1 MKNQWRIVLTIL
13 LVIIVA
19 IFAILNVE
27 SVPVSFGFTTVHWPL
42 ILILLVSIL
51 IGAVLMILFSTI
63 TVFQHNRAYKELE
76 QTSQDRITALQ
87 KDNDRLTKRLQN
99 SKSKQVTGQQEQQLQ
114 DLERENAAL
123 KARLA
128 NQSTDT
134 AK

>member
-13 LVIIVA
+13 LVIVVA

-63 TVFQHNRAYKELE
+63 TVFQHNRAYKDLE
-76 QTSQDRITALQ
+76 QSSHDRIDALT
-87 KDNDRLTKRLQN
+87 KDNERLTKRLQN
-99 SKSKQVTGQQEQQLQ
+99 SKSKQIAGQQEKQLQ
-114 DLERENAAL
+114 DLEKENAEL
-123 KARLA
+123 KVKLA
-128 NQSTDT
+128 E
-134 AK
+134 K

>member
-13 LVIIVA
+13 LVIVVA
-19 IFAILNVE
+19 AFAILNVE

-63 TVFQHNRAYKELE
+63 TVFQHNRAYKDLE
-76 QTSQDRITALQ
+76 QSSNDRIDALT

-99 SKSKQVTGQQEQQLQ
+99 SKSKQIAGQQEKQLQ
-114 DLERENAAL
+114 DLEKENAEL

-128 NQSTDT
+128 GESKD
-134 AK
+134 

>member
-76 QTSQDRITALQ
+76 QTSQEQIASLEQER
-87 KDNDRLTKRLQN
+87 DRLTKRLQN
-99 SKSKQVTGQQEQQLQ
+99 SRSKQVTGQQAQQLQ
-114 DLERENAAL
+114 VLEKENAEL
-123 KARLA
+123 KAKLA
-128 NQSTDT
+128 ATQTD
-134 AK
+134 

>member
-13 LVIIVA
+13 LVIVVA

-63 TVFQHNRAYKELE
+63 TVFQHNRAYKDLE
-76 QTSQDRITALQ
+76 QSSNERIDALT

-99 SKSKQVTGQQEQQLQ
+99 SKSKQIAGQQEKQLQ
-114 DLERENAAL
+114 DLEKENAEL

-128 NQSTDT
+128 GESKD
-134 AK
+134 

>member
-76 QTSQDRITALQ
+76 QTSQEQIASLEQER
-87 KDNDRLTKRLQN
+87 DRLTKRLQN
-99 SKSKQVTGQQEQQLQ
+99 SRSKQVTGQQAQQLQ
-114 DLERENAAL
+114 DLEKENAEL
-123 KARLA
+123 KAKLA
-128 NQSTDT
+128 ATQTD
-134 AK
+134 

>member
-19 IFAILNVE
+19 VFAILNVE

-63 TVFQHNRAYKELE
+63 TVFQHNRAYKDLE
-76 QTSQDRITALQ
+76 RTSQEQISALEHE
-87 KDNDRLTKRLQN
+87 KDSLTKRLQN
-99 SKSKQVTGQQEQQLQ
+99 SRSKQVTGQQAQQLQ
-114 DLERENAAL
+114 DLEKENADL
-123 KARLA
+123 KAKLA
-128 NQSTDT
+128 EKPTH
-134 AK
+134 

>member
-13 LVIIVA
+13 LVIVVA

-51 IGAVLMILFSTI
+51 IGVVLMILFSTI
-63 TVFQHNRAYKELE
+63 TVFQHNRAYKDLE
-76 QTSQDRITALQ
+76 QSSNERIDALT

-99 SKSKQVTGQQEQQLQ
+99 SKSKQIAGQQEKQLQ
-114 DLERENAAL
+114 DLEKENAEL

-128 NQSTDT
+128 GESKD
-134 AK
+134 

>member
-13 LVIIVA
+13 LVIVVA
-19 IFAILNVE
+19 VFAILNVE

-63 TVFQHNRAYKELE
+63 TVFQHNRAYKDLE
-76 QTSQDRITALQ
+76 QSSNDRIDALT

-99 SKSKQVTGQQEQQLQ
+99 SKSKQIAGQQEKQLQ
-114 DLERENAAL
+114 DLEKENAEL
-123 KARLA
+123 KAKLA
-128 NQSTDT
+128 GESKD
-134 AK
+134 